1 MAYFLYHKQ
10 FIQNSNNFFQI
21 SEISTRLFDFPIDG
35 APELAFLHI
44 IDTMQSTVFEIL
56 NPVKRYNQACAVV
69 KSNNETIQLAMTG
82 GAGHFGHDLLSVEL
96 NTDLESS
103 WSETSEKLPMESD
116 QSQGLSY
123 SQLLSIKNGSEL
135 LLYGGQIGDQIF
147 DGIYKFISSS
157 KTWLRVGKM
166 KYPRAAHVVVPVQGL
181 SCP

>member
-1 MAYFLYHKQ
+1 M
-10 FIQNSNNFFQI
+10 
-21 SEISTRLFDFPIDG
+21 T
-35 APELAFLHI
+35 
-44 IDTMQSTVFEIL
+44 DTLMEVMNLLRHS
-56 NPVKRYNQACAVV
+56 NQACALV
-69 KSNNETIQLAMTG
+69 KSNNETFQLAMTG
-82 GAGHFGHDLLSVEL
+82 GSTKFGHYLVNIEL
-96 NTDLESS
+96 YEGRESS

-147 DGIYKFISSS
+147 DGIYKFMSAS

-166 KYPRAAHVVVPVQGL
+166 KFPRAAHVVVPVQGL